1 MNSGWVSP
9 GTQEEPTVGSPR
21 EEHGGPGHLDRLS
34 PAEHGTEPACE
45 QRPGKDINQPP
56 DHISCSER
64 SCKTREKID
73 LSGG

>member
-1 MNSGWVSP
+1 MGSP
-9 GTQEEPTVGSPR
+9 G
-21 EEHGGPGHLDRLS
+21 EEHGRPGHLDRLS

-73 LSGG
+73 LSGYIELLGTVVPG